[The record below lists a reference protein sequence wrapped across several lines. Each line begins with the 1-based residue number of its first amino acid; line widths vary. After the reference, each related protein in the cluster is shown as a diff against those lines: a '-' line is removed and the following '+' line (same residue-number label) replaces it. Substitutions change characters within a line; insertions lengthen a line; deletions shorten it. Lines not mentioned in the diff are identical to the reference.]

1 MPLLFKSIKKN
12 SQIKII
18 NNTML
23 KLKLMKGTYNL
34 IICQKENINIKVGTI
49 GNDIKFPKGY
59 YVYTGSAMNSLTARI
74 KRHLRKEKKLHW
86 HIDYLLKNDNNY
98 IKEVLFTISDKR
110 VECELAQLI
119 SDKRKTID
127 NFGSSDC
134 KCNSHLTYFKDY
146 DTAIEN
152 VKNAY
157 KTLNIEYHD
166 LEYFKK
172 LD

>member
-1 MPLLFKSIKKN
+1 
-12 SQIKII
+12 
-18 NNTML
+18 
-23 KLKLMKGTYNL
+23 MKGTYNL
-34 IICQKENINIKVGTI
+34 IICQKENINIKVGAI

-119 SDKRKTID
+119 SDKRETID

-152 VKNAY
+152 VENAY
-157 KTLNIEYHD
+157 KTLNMKYHD